1 MSMLVQ
7 PGPLP
12 DEIDR
17 GYLGRIMRLNG
28 YRYAKDVVEA
38 MSVHCG
44 DETKSRREL
53 TTHELLSNMAG
64 LTSEEFAKNHTTIP
78 LRRAITSFFP
88 EIRHGSLERRSLLH
102 NGAMQ
107 RKYAAAFLC
116 EECVKADIHFH
127 GVSYWR
133 RDHQTQGQ
141 LWCQKHEKPLHFS
154 TSVDPLLNSP
164 AQFVGCSEEV
174 PLEWVQQ
181 AQSNAFVQR
190 FLDISAGVF
199 DRAAPFS
206 VSVIAPLLRD
216 AAKAQGFQTYAGTV
230 KAALVSD
237 RIREV
242 FPSLWLGSVFRELV
256 VKQKGS
262 YMPQVDGALY
272 MRKSSSS
279 ATAYFLV
286 LAVLFD
292 SADEALN
299 TLRSACDGTY
309 AVKPLRQR
317 TNRYDKP
324 GDESL
329 VQSYVNAKGCHT
341 RVAQSL
347 NLPRYLVTDALDGL
361 GLPNLTFKVLDEHK
375 SAVEGLVSFYIKVR
389 PFSDSVDASG
399 MGLRSFESLLRKCGP
414 RMTKAL
420 AKMHPQSAPRA
431 RGRRAKSSLPRNLD
445 PIYET
450 EVTQMAA

>member
-1 MSMLVQ
+1 MSTLVQ
-7 PGPLP
+7 PSPLP

-17 GYLGRIMRLNG
+17 GYLGRIMRING
-28 YRYAKDVVEA
+28 YRNAKDVVEA
-38 MSVHCG
+38 MSADYG
-44 DETKSRREL
+44 EGTKSRREL
-53 TTHELLSNMAG
+53 TTHEILSNMAG

-133 RDHQTQGQ
+133 RDHQTPGQ

-154 TSVDPLLNSP
+154 ISVDPLLSSP
-164 AQFVGCSEEV
+164 AQFVGCSEVV
-174 PLEWVQQ
+174 PLAWVTESQK
-181 AQSNAFVQR
+181 NAFVQR
-190 FLDISAGVF
+190 YLDISTGVF
-199 DRAAPFS
+199 DRSTPFG
-206 VSVIAPLLRD
+206 VSAIAPLLRD
-216 AAKAQGFQTYAGTV
+216 VGKAQGFQTYAGKV
-230 KAALVSD
+230 KSALVSD
-237 RIREV
+237 RIQEV

-256 VKQKGS
+256 AKQKGS

-292 SADEALN
+292 STDEALN
-299 TLRSACDGTY
+299 ALRDACDGTY
-309 AVKPLRQR
+309 GVKPLRQR
-317 TNRYDKP
+317 SSRHDKP
-324 GDESL
+324 DDETL

-347 NLPRYLVTDALDGL
+347 KLPRYLVTDALDDL
-361 GLPNLTFKVLDEHK
+361 GLPNLTFKSVGELT
-375 SAVEGLVSFYIKVR
+375 SAAEGLISFYVKAR
-389 PFSDSVDASG
+389 PFMDSLDASG
-399 MGLRSFESLLRKCGP
+399 ISLHQFESLLRKCGP
-414 RMTKAL
+414 RMPKAL
-420 AKMHPQSAPRA
+420 DKMHPQSAPRA
-431 RGRRAKSSLPRNLD
+431 RGRQAKSALPRNPD
-445 PIYET
+445 PICET
-450 EVTQMAA
+450 RATEIAE